1 MMIEL
6 FSVAYGIASMLSFG
20 LSDFL
25 SKKVVEGVGYY
36 RLVTYSQLVALVPV
50 ILLGALYTPTL
61 PSSPTTMALVIASG
75 FCSFSALFFFY
86 RGLEAG
92 KASIITPVFSA
103 YAIVAILLS
112 FAVLGEVLS
121 SWQIACITMTM
132 IGVLTITVRS
142 DSGEPS
148 NAGIPYAVGAMF
160 SAGVGAVL
168 IRLVADDVGEI
179 TSLFFNRVIAVLAL
193 VVMGVLFLRSQLR
206 SRDHGGFPVKSIV
219 LIGLTEFV
227 AFFAFV
233 VGLSAGMVSLV
244 ATLSS
249 ASPAVTV
256 VLAQTFLRERLT
268 KIHKVAVL
276 VVIAGIL
283 LLSVAST

>member
-1 MMIEL
+1 
-6 FSVAYGIASMLSFG
+6 
-20 LSDFL
+20 
-25 SKKVVEGVGYY
+25 
-36 RLVTYSQLVALVPV
+36 
-50 ILLGALYTPTL
+50 
-61 PSSPTTMALVIASG
+61 MALVIASG
-75 FCSFSALFFFY
+75 LCSFSALFFFY

-121 SWQIACITMTM
+121 FWQIACITMTL
-132 IGVLTITVRS
+132 IGVLTMTVRS
-142 DSGEPS
+142 ESGERS

-227 AFFAFV
+227 AFFASV

-256 VLAQTFLRERLT
+256 ILAQTFLRERLT
-268 KIHKVAVL
+268 KIHKVAVI
-276 VVIAGIL
+276 VVVAGIL
-283 LLSVAST
+283 LLSAAST

>member
-1 MMIEL
+1 MIIEL
-6 FSVAYGIASMLSFG
+6 FSVAYGIVSMLSFG

-36 RLVTYSQLVALVPV
+36 RLVTYTQLVALVPV
-50 ILLGALYTPTL
+50 ILLEALYAPTL
-61 PSSPTTMALVIASG
+61 PSSPKTIVLVIASG
-75 FCSFSALFFFY
+75 ICSFSALFLFY

-121 SWQIACITMTM
+121 SWQIACITMTL
-132 IGVLTITVRS
+132 IGVLTISVRS
-142 DSGEPS
+142 DSGEQS
-148 NAGIPYAVGAMF
+148 NAGIPYALGAMF

-168 IRLVADDVGEI
+168 IRLVADDAGEI

-206 SRDHGGFPVKSIV
+206 SRDHGEFPVKSIV

-233 VGLSAGMVSLV
+233 VGVSTGMVSLV

-276 VVIAGIL
+276 VVITGIL
-283 LLSVAST
+283 LLSAVST

>member
-1 MMIEL
+1 MIIEL
-6 FSVAYGIASMLSFG
+6 FSVAYGIVSMLSFG

-25 SKKVVEGVGYY
+25 SKKVVGGVGYF
-36 RLVTYSQLVALVPV
+36 RLVIYTQLVALVPV
-50 ILLGALYTPTL
+50 ILLEALYAPTL
-61 PSSPTTMALVIASG
+61 PSSPKTIVLVIASG
-75 FCSFSALFFFY
+75 ICSFSALFFFY

-121 SWQIACITMTM
+121 FWQIACITMTL
-132 IGVLTITVRS
+132 IGVLTISVRS
-142 DSGEPS
+142 DSGEQS
-148 NAGIPYAVGAMF
+148 NTGIPYALGAMF

-168 IRLVADDVGEI
+168 IRLVADDAGEI
-179 TSLFFNRVIAVLAL
+179 TSLFFNRLIAVLAL

-206 SRDHGGFPVKSIV
+206 SRDHGEFPVKSIV

-233 VGLSAGMVSLV
+233 VGVSTGMVSLV

-256 VLAQTFLRERLT
+256 VLALTFLRERLT

-283 LLSVAST
+283 LLSAVST

>member
-1 MMIEL
+1 MIIEL
-6 FSVAYGIASMLSFG
+6 FSVAYGIVSMLSFG

-25 SKKVVEGVGYY
+25 SKKVVGGVGYF
-36 RLVTYSQLVALVPV
+36 RLVIYTQLVALVPV
-50 ILLGALYTPTL
+50 ILLEALYAPTL
-61 PSSPTTMALVIASG
+61 PSSPKTIVLVIASG
-75 FCSFSALFFFY
+75 ICSFSALFLFY

-121 SWQIACITMTM
+121 FWQIACITMTL
-132 IGVLTITVRS
+132 IGVLTISVRS
-142 DSGEPS
+142 DSGEQS

-168 IRLVADDVGEI
+168 IRLVADDAGEI
-179 TSLFFNRVIAVLAL
+179 TSLFFNRLIAVLAL
-193 VVMGVLFLRSQLR
+193 VVMGVLFLRGQLR
-206 SRDHGGFPVKSIV
+206 SRDHGEFPVKSIV

-233 VGLSAGMVSLV
+233 VGVSAGMVSLV

-276 VVIAGIL
+276 VVIAGIS